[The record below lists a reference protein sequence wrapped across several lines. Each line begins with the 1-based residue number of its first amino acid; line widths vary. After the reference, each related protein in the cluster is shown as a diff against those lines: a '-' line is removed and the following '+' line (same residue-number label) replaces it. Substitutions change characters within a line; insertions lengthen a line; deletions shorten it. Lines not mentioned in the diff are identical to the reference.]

1 MRICWVIKGEDYT
14 VKIGLT
20 NINSEYEVKPIRL
33 KRKEL
38 LFGLLTTFLLLGLLV
53 SPVAARVTEL
63 HISPLKPAVGD
74 TITVTGKAFPGESIK
89 AKVTL
94 NQRVSVFGGRYRLTV
109 NDIKV
114 PVDTSTQFTVKAYGV
129 KNLHVQVKKYGITIS
144 NSTAQGFGGI
154 ATITKGPVLPVSYD
168 VLIDG
173 DARDGSAVYLMI
185 TGSQT
190 LHADSGGRFEST
202 IETSSMP
209 AGKYSVR
216 VGNIERTIILRPGQG
231 DGHKKPV
238 AGFSAFP
245 TYGKP
250 PLEVQFTDKSTGSPT
265 AWFWNF
271 GDGTYSREENPTH
284 TYSKAGEYTVALTVK
299 NDLGSDTAT
308 KNRYITVSKST
319 WSPLGGLTFPVTSWL
334 RW

>member
-1 MRICWVIKGEDYT
+1 

-38 LFGLLTTFLLLGLLV
+38 LFGVLTTFLLLGLLV

-63 HISPLKPAVGD
+63 QISPLKPAVGD
-74 TITVTGKAFPGESIK
+74 TITVTGKAFPGESIQ

-94 NQRVSVFGGRYRLTV
+94 NQRVSVSGGRYQLTV

-114 PVDTSTQFTVKAYGV
+114 PVDTSTRFTVTAYGV

-144 NSTAQGFGGI
+144 DSTAQGFGGI
-154 ATITKGPVLPVSYD
+154 ATITKGPVLPLTYD

-173 DARDGSAVYLMI
+173 DASYGSAVYLMI

-190 LHADSGGRFEST
+190 LHADSQGRFEST

-216 VGNIERTIILRPGQG
+216 VGNIERTIILGS
-231 DGHKKPV
+231 GHGGGNERPV

-250 PLEVQFTDKSTGSPT
+250 PLKVQFTDKSTGSPT

-271 GDGTYSREENPTH
+271 GDGTYSREKNPIH

-299 NDLGSDTAT
+299 NDFGSNTAT

-334 RW
+334 R